1 MCAQRLVCYCEA
13 EININLGSRACR
25 GFWWLKTE
33 AVCHR
38 ATHQVPQ
45 SSQQRVV
52 CCSLENSGPHLKN
65 GSLSDIFQPEFI
77 SSISRHKAVF
87 SFTLPAYAAFLSY
100 FSSLFFFSFFF
111 QTWSS
116 VAFRPGLSVFFS
128 PFPLLSFHLSEEIWN
143 KGDPFSTCSGF
154 QRVGGVPIYTVP
166 SYWHQEDFHY
176 IARQEQCLRIRTS
189 HSLWRYV
196 QTTFLKG

>member
-1 MCAQRLVCYCEA
+1 MCAQRLVCYCES

-25 GFWWLKTE
+25 GFWWLQTE

-45 SSQQRVV
+45 SSRQRVV

-87 SFTLPAYAAFLSY
+87 SFALPAYAAFLSY
-100 FSSLFFFSFFF
+100 FSCLFFFFSDMELCCF
-111 QTWSS
+111 QAWALPPPPTPS
-116 VAFRPGLSVFFS
+116 L
-128 PFPLLSFHLSEEIWN
+128 LLSSPPISPKRFGTRGIPSAPAQVFSESE
-143 KGDPFSTCSGF
+143 GCPFTRYHPTGTRKTS
-154 QRVGGVPIYTVP
+154 I
-166 SYWHQEDFHY
+166 
-176 IARQEQCLRIRTS
+176 IR
-189 HSLWRYV
+189 LGRD
-196 QTTFLKG
+196 GA

>member
-1 MCAQRLVCYCEA
+1 MCAQRLVCYCES

-45 SSQQRVV
+45 SSRQRVV

-65 GSLSDIFQPEFI
+65 GSLADIFQPEFI

-87 SFTLPAYAAFLSY
+87 SFTLPAYAALLFY
-100 FSSLFFFSFFF
+100 FSCLFFFRHR
-111 QTWSS
+111 
-116 VAFRPGLSVFFS
+116 AL
-128 PFPLLSFHLSEEIWN
+128 LLSGLGTHFFPPSP
-143 KGDPFSTCSGF
+143 PFSSPPISPKRFGTRGIPSAPAQVFSGSEGCPF
-154 QRVGGVPIYTVP
+154 TRYHPTGTRKTSI
-166 SYWHQEDFHY
+166 
-176 IARQEQCLRIRTS
+176 IR
-189 HSLWRYV
+189 LGRD
-196 QTTFLKG
+196 GA

>member
-1 MCAQRLVCYCEA
+1 MCAQRLVCYCES

-45 SSQQRVV
+45 SSRQRVV

-65 GSLSDIFQPEFI
+65 GSLADIFQPEFI

-87 SFTLPAYAAFLSY
+87 SFALPAYAAFLSY
-100 FSSLFFFSFFF
+100 FSCLFFLVFF

-116 VAFRPGLSVFFS
+116 VAFRPGHSFFS
-128 PFPLLSFHLSEEIWN
+128 PSP
-143 KGDPFSTCSGF
+143 PFSSP
-154 QRVGGVPIYTVP
+154 PISPKRFGTRGIP
-166 SYWHQEDFHY
+166 SAPAQVFSRSEGCPFTRYHPTGTKKTS
-176 IARQEQCLRIRTS
+176 IIR
-189 HSLWRYV
+189 LGRD
-196 QTTFLKG
+196 GA

>member
-100 FSSLFFFSFFF
+100 FSSLFFFFFLFF

-116 VAFRPGLSVFFS
+116 VAFRPGLSVFFFS
-128 PFPLLSFHLSEEIWN
+128 FPPPLL
-143 KGDPFSTCSGF
+143 P
-154 QRVGGVPIYTVP
+154 
-166 SYWHQEDFHY
+166 
-176 IARQEQCLRIRTS
+176 
-189 HSLWRYV
+189 SLWRDLEQGGSLQHLLRFSAGRRGAHLHGTILLAPGRLPLYGSAGTV
-196 QTTFLKG
+196 LKNPH

>member
-1 MCAQRLVCYCEA
+1 MCAQRLVCYCES

-25 GFWWLKTE
+25 GFWWLQTE

-45 SSQQRVV
+45 SSRQRVV

-100 FSSLFFFSFFF
+100 FSCLLFFFSDMELCCF
-111 QTWSS
+111 QAW
-116 VAFRPGLSVFFS
+116 ALIPPRPPS
-128 PFPLLSFHLSEEIWN
+128 PLLPSLLRDLEQGGSLQHLLR
-143 KGDPFSTCSGF
+143 FSANRRGAHLHGTILLAPGRLPLYDSAG
-154 QRVGGVPIYTVP
+154 T
-166 SYWHQEDFHY
+166 
-176 IARQEQCLRIRTS
+176 A
-189 HSLWRYV
+189 
-196 QTTFLKG
+196 LKNPH

>member
-1 MCAQRLVCYCEA
+1 MCAQRLVCYCES

-45 SSQQRVV
+45 SSRQRVV

-65 GSLSDIFQPEFI
+65 GSLADIFQPEFI

-87 SFTLPAYAAFLSY
+87 SFTLPAYAAFLFY
-100 FSSLFFFSFFF
+100 FSCLFFFSDIELCCF
-111 QTWSS
+111 QAWALIFSS
-116 VAFRPGLSVFFS
+116 LS
-128 PFPLLSFHLSEEIWN
+128 PLLLSSHLSEEIWN

-154 QRVGGVPIYTVP
+154 QRIGGVPIYTVP

-176 IARQEQCLRIRTS
+176 TARQGRRLRIRTS

-196 QTTFLKG
+196 QTAFLKS